1 MPSYLTALERAL
13 RIGSALAIVLAA
25 AACSPMDV
33 GVPVDVGV
41 LKDEITS
48 YPVMCQV
55 ELVNGWCPR
64 GQGLPLN
71 WTTYKVY
78 PDQQMVVSTSRGGS
92 VDRLTN
98 CAVGDRRNW
107 KCTFD
112 DRSGSIGFSDGR
124 YWETTSPSSPLYEP
138 WQRVIYVSP
147 GDYVAHSRAFEASH

>member
-1 MPSYLTALERAL
+1 
-13 RIGSALAIVLAA
+13 
-25 AACSPMDV
+25 MDV

-48 YPVMCQV
+48 YPMVMCQV

-71 WTTYKVY
+71 WNSTNKLYQ
-78 PDQQMVVSTSRGGS
+78 DQQMVVSTSRGGL

-112 DRSGSIGFSDGR
+112 DRSGSIGLESMQPLRGRLPGLNRCGGRAPGLLDRTASDSFPCTGEAGNPNDCR
-124 YWETTSPSSPLYEP
+124 GNWRSGL
-138 WQRVIYVSP
+138 QRGYYCS
-147 GDYVAHSRAFEASH
+147 